1 MHCSLFPFH
10 PIAYSSVLLCKSKSP
25 KSEPHNFQI
34 PLTMSGIAGE
44 DGQQLIT
51 NVIGVDNFILLQP
64 LKMPTKHVINNVNKK

>member
-1 MHCSLFPFH
+1 
-10 PIAYSSVLLCKSKSP
+10 
-25 KSEPHNFQI
+25 
-34 PLTMSGIAGE
+34 MSGIAGE